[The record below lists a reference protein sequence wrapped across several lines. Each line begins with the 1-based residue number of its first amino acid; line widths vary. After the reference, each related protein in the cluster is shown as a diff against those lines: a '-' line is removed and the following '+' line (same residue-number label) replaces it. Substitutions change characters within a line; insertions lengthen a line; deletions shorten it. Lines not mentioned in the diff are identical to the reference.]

1 MWDGDFSERGMF
13 PREVPVAQPVRAETI
28 KVVWGSIYIS
38 STLQGAEQPE
48 HGAFR
53 HRQALS
59 DILEPDWATRVT
71 QCFQHI
77 ERAIHHM
84 DRISVKVA
92 WKASASHVSVN
103 ETDVSGF
110 PKQNVLGAVRVVK
123 PADVWASEH
132 YRSRGRETKVSTNP
146 SAVKSMLRPPTS
158 PSTR

>member
-1 MWDGDFSERGMF
+1 M
-13 PREVPVAQPVRAETI
+13 
-28 KVVWGSIYIS
+28 
-38 STLQGAEQPE
+38 
-48 HGAFR
+48 
-53 HRQALS
+53 S

-123 PADVWASEH
+123 PADVWA
-132 YRSRGRETKVSTNP
+132 
-146 SAVKSMLRPPTS
+146 
-158 PSTR
+158 